1 MPLENLYF
9 RHEYNARNDPKLV
22 KIKMKLGVEGIGIY
36 WCLIEYL
43 YEQKGF
49 LSVEDIETFA
59 YNERIDEEKVH
70 QVIELAKF
78 QYDESMGYYS
88 NGVLD
93 RIVKRE
99 EFCLAQ
105 KNKANK
111 RWNKKEITNETIEI
125 KQIKDKLTTEQ
136 RKNKALKQLDELYA
150 DVIKKNK

>member
-78 QYDESMGYYS
+78 QYDKSMGYYS

-111 RWNKKEITNETIEI
+111 RWNNKQIAKETIEI
-125 KQIKDKLTTEQ
+125 GRIKGQLEVEQ
-136 RKNKALKQLDELYA
+136 RKQKAMKQLDEFYSE
-150 DVIKKNK
+150 VMKKQ

>member
-59 YNERIDEEKVH
+59 YNERIEEEKVH

-78 QYDESMGYYS
+78 QYDKNMGYYS

-99 EFCLAQ
+99 EFCLSQ

-111 RWNKKEITNETIEI
+111 RWNNKQIAKETIEI
-125 KQIKDKLTTEQ
+125 SQIKGQLDVEQ
-136 RKNKALKQLDELYA
+136 KKAKALKQLDELYSE
-150 DVIKKNK
+150 VIKKQ

>member
-78 QYDESMGYYS
+78 QYDKNMGYYS

-99 EFCLAQ
+99 EFCLSQ

-111 RWNKKEITNETIEI
+111 RWNNKQIAKETIEI
-125 KQIKDKLTTEQ
+125 GRIKGQLEVEQ
-136 RKNKALKQLDELYA
+136 KKAKALKQLDELYSEA
-150 DVIKKNK
+150 MKKQ

>member
-78 QYDESMGYYS
+78 QYDKNMGYYS

-111 RWNKKEITNETIEI
+111 RWNNKQIAKETIEI
-125 KQIKDKLTTEQ
+125 GQIKGQLEVEQ
-136 RKNKALKQLDELYA
+136 KKAKAMKQLDEFYSE
-150 DVIKKNK
+150 VMKKQ

>member
-78 QYDESMGYYS
+78 QYDKNMGYYS

-111 RWNKKEITNETIEI
+111 RWNNKQIAKETIEI
-125 KQIKDKLTTEQ
+125 GQIKGQLEVEQ
-136 RKNKALKQLDELYA
+136 KKAKAMKQLDEFYKE
-150 DVIKKNK
+150 VIKKQ

>member
-59 YNERIDEEKVH
+59 YNERIEEEKVH

-78 QYDESMGYYS
+78 QYDKSMGYYS

-111 RWNKKEITNETIEI
+111 RWNNKQIAKETIEI
-125 KQIKDKLTTEQ
+125 GQIKGQLEVEQ
-136 RKNKALKQLDELYA
+136 KKAKAMKQLDEFYKE
-150 DVIKKNK
+150 VMKKQ

>member
-78 QYDESMGYYS
+78 QYDKNMGYYS

-111 RWNKKEITNETIEI
+111 RWNNKQIAKETIEI
-125 KQIKDKLTTEQ
+125 GQIKGQLDVEQ
-136 RKNKALKQLDELYA
+136 KKAKAMKQLDEFYKE
-150 DVIKKNK
+150 VMKKQ